1 MKKVQQ
7 GFTLIELMIVVAI
20 IGILAAIAI
29 PQYQDYVAK
38 TRVSECPAGSAAIKT
53 EVAQAINDG
62 ILQTR
67 VAGTDLNAD
76 NSFGIVGEVSYA
88 SQNIARIDV
97 DAVDMAGGIRGATIA
112 CTFNANIP
120 GYAAAPVMVLTSR
133 MAAGGGN
140 VRWVVTAA
148 GNGATTT
155 VLAKHFPKQ

>member
-53 EVAQAINDG
+53 EIAQGINDG

-67 VAGTDLNAD
+67 AAGVDLNTD
-76 NSFGIVGEVSYA
+76 PSFGIVAPASYR
-88 SQNIARIDV
+88 SQNINTVDV
-97 DAVDMAGGIRGATIA
+97 DVVDMGGGLMGATIA
-112 CTFNANIP
+112 CTFNTNIP
-120 GYAAAPVMVLTSR
+120 GYTAAPVLVLTSR
-133 MAAGGGN
+133 MLAGGGN
-140 VRWVVTAA
+140 VRWVVTAS
-148 GNGATTT
+148 GNGFTTN